1 MPSSTK
7 LRRVALVGAS
17 SLRGKELKQLLE
29 DRNFP
34 TGDIRL
40 VDDEAVGTLTEAG
53 GEATFIR
60 ALEEDAFE
68 GAHFA
73 FFAGDAAVTKNAWP
87 LAHKAGATVIDL
99 SGVLCDVP
107 TAVPWIPSLDAVL
120 TPPRPIA
127 GRLFWSPGVA
137 AQMACAVAASL
148 AAFEPARLVLI
159 FFQPVS
165 ERGQAGVDELE
176 SQTVNL
182 LSFQPAPQ
190 ELYDAQVAF
199 NLLSRFGDASRER
212 LADVRLNIARDV
224 DRYLAG
230 RAPRPAIQMIQ
241 APVFYASAFTGYAE
255 FAAPRNVDDLH
266 AALKRAGVRVSEP
279 GEPPLSNI
287 SVAGESQIM
296 LAPIEPDPLLPDVFW
311 FWGAADNLRAGAANA
326 IAIAEKLLTNAETR
340 H

>member
-1 MPSSTK
+1 MSSSTE

-29 DRNFP
+29 ERNFP
-34 TGDIRL
+34 AGDIRL

-60 ALEEDAFE
+60 ALEEDTFD
-68 GAHFA
+68 GVHFA
-73 FFAGDAAVTKNAWP
+73 FFAGDPAFTTRAWP

-99 SGVLCDVP
+99 SGALNEVP
-107 TAVPWIPSLDAVL
+107 TAIPWIPSLDAVL
-120 TPPRPIA
+120 RPPRPIA
-127 GRLFWSPGVA
+127 GKLFWSPGAA
-137 AQMACAVAASL
+137 AQMACTVAAAL
-148 AAFEPARLVLI
+148 AAYEPMRLVLI

-165 ERGQAGVDELE
+165 ERGQAGIDELE

-199 NLLSRFGDASRER
+199 NLLPRFGAASRER
-212 LADVRLNIARDV
+212 LDDVRLSLARDV
-224 DRYLAG
+224 DRYLSG
-230 RAPRPAIQMIQ
+230 RVPRPAIQMIQ

-255 FAAPRNVDDLH
+255 FAAPYRLEELQQ
-266 AALKRAGVRVSEP
+266 ALARAGVRLCA
-279 GEPPLSNI
+279 GDEPPLCNV

-296 LAPIEPDPLLPDVFW
+296 IAPVEPDPLFPNGCW
-311 FWGAADNLRAGAANA
+311 FWGAADNLRVAAANA
-326 IAIAEKLLTNAETR
+326 TAIAEKLLSNAETR
-340 H
+340 N